1 VQKRNLIKWLILLA
15 KSIYWRLKQLQML
28 PQVVYWKFQGQG
40 IYFRNRRNFKEYGW
54 SLTSKSVNWGD
65 LLLRELAEEFFDIET
80 IRRRYSGVVFGGS
93 VLSEFYFE
101 NFRKGSTSRPVLA
114 VSCGARNA
122 RDSLQPPPNLEI
134 HGVRGRGTA
143 SLIKNT
149 VPTGDPG
156 MLAPVIFGIE
166 PKLSNEFRKLH
177 VPHYSQPKNRID
189 FDVESLSTMLPFG
202 KSSKSIVSKINS
214 SNFVLAGSLHAGICA
229 FACGTPFAFSLAD
242 SSEDTFKYYDFAQ
255 FYGINIVFQENFESA
270 ILWYLGEDSLQVGR
284 APKDFEIYSS
294 SLSEYVKYD
303 LNIFRSKVE
312 IHTKSRKSIHALK
325 VKSLTDYL
333 KRSKSIS

>member
-1 VQKRNLIKWLILLA
+1 VKKLPLIEWLNLLGNSIHQLINRLQKLLQ
-15 KSIYWRLKQLQML
+15 I
-28 PQVVYWKFQGQG
+28 VFWKFQGQG
-40 IYFRNRRNFKEYGW
+40 IYHRNRRKFKEYGW
-54 SLTSKSVNWGD
+54 SLTGTSVNWGD
-65 LLLRELAEEFFDIET
+65 LLLREIADEFFDLVT
-80 IRRRYSGVVFGGS
+80 IRKEYAGAVFGGS
-93 VLSEFYFE
+93 VLSEYHFE
-101 NFRKGSTSRPVLA
+101 HFQKNTSSRPVLA
-114 VSCGARNA
+114 VSCGARNS
-122 RDSLQPPPNLEI
+122 RESLEPPLNLEI
-134 HGVRGRGTA
+134 HGVRGHCTA
-143 SLIKNT
+143 ALLKNT

-156 MLAPVIFGIE
+156 MLAPIIFGIE

-189 FDVESLSTMLPFG
+189 FHAESLSTMLPFG
-202 KSSKSIVSKINS
+202 KSSKSLVSKINS

-242 SSEDTFKYYDFAQ
+242 SSEDTFKFYDFAQ
-255 FYGINIVFQENFESA
+255 FYGINIVFQEDFKSA
-270 ILWYLGEDSLQVGR
+270 IRWYLNEDTLHLDR

-312 IHTKSRKSIHALK
+312 IHIKSRKSIHALK

-333 KRSKSIS
+333 KRGKLIS

>member
-1 VQKRNLIKWLILLA
+1 
-15 KSIYWRLKQLQML
+15 ML
-28 PQVVYWKFQGQG
+28 PQIAYWKFLRQG
-40 IYFRNRRNFKEYGW
+40 IFIRHRRNFKEYGW

-65 LLLRELAEEFFDIET
+65 LLLREIADEFLDISA
-80 IRRRYSGVVFGGS
+80 IRRQYSGAVFGGS
-93 VLSEFYFE
+93 VLSADHFDYFKK
-101 NFRKGSTSRPVLA
+101 NTNSRPILA
-114 VSCGARNA
+114 VSCGARDL
-122 RDSLQPPPNLEI
+122 RDNLSQPHNLEI
-134 HGVRGRGTA
+134 HGVRGYGTA
-143 SLIKNT
+143 ALLKNT

-333 KRSKSIS
+333 KRSKLIS